1 MEYQAMYKFDV
12 ATNIR
17 NIDWEVFG
25 KNDIFF
31 DRSSCFRYYLSCS
44 GKKGYFYSRLFHSKL
59 RTGSFSKEFRCC
71 GAMNKFRTG
80 SLPRIFQLFNRTLH

>member
-25 KNDIFF
+25 KNDVFF
-31 DRSSCFRYYLSCS
+31 VF
-44 GKKGYFYSRLFHSKL
+44 FVFM
-59 RTGSFSKEFRCC
+59 F
-71 GAMNKFRTG
+71 
-80 SLPRIFQLFNRTLH
+80 